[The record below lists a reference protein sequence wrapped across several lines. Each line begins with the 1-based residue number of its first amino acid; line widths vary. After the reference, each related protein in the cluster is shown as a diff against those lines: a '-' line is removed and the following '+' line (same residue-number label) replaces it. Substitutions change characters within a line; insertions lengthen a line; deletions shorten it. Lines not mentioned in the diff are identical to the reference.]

1 MARVGYARVSSAS
14 QSLEVQLLKLKDCD
28 KIFTEKASGRTSIR
42 PQLQAALDWVR
53 EGDIFVI
60 TKLDRL
66 ARSTRDLLNIVN
78 LLNEKS
84 IEFYVIDQKID
95 TAKPAGKLL
104 ISMLGAIA
112 EFENDL
118 RKERQADGIELA
130 KQKGVSFGRKAS
142 LQKEEVDELRIKRK
156 QGRLIKDL
164 MIEFSISKASVYRYL
179 RNEHSE

>member
-28 KIFTEKASGRTSIR
+28 KIFTEKISARTAKR

-53 EGDIFVI
+53 EGDVFIV

-78 LLNEKS
+78 LLDEKRVD
-84 IEFYVIDQKID
+84 IRVIDQSID
-95 TAKPAGKLL
+95 TGTPAGRLM

-118 RKERQADGIELA
+118 RRERQAEGVEVA
-130 KQKGVSFGRKAS
+130 KRKGVVFGRKAS

-164 MIEFSISKASVYRYL
+164 MIEFSLSKASVYRYL
-179 RNEHSE
+179 KV